1 MAVFEAVVVQL
12 LERTLADQL
21 TDDMRAAWRW
31 LWTWLTESMYVVEQV
46 RRPGVWREE
55 AGGEVTRRGVCEDGI
70 RLGWPRGS

>member
-46 RRPGVWREE
+46 RR
-55 AGGEVTRRGVCEDGI
+55 T
-70 RLGWPRGS
+70 

>member
-21 TDDMRAAWRW
+21 ADDMRAAWRW

-46 RRPGVWREE
+46 RR
-55 AGGEVTRRGVCEDGI
+55 T
-70 RLGWPRGS
+70 